1 MKIIVK
7 HLPLFGSICQIEDFL
22 NANKRLGVKYEIP
35 SVREKY
41 EFIKN
46 VLWAI
51 GYNGLSRSDKHI
63 VFCYIACLA
72 NYSNSQIKRLV
83 KKWRQGKLFYN
94 PTKQRNKFAR
104 KYFPSDIALLIQ
116 TDVLHDCISGEATS
130 VILKREF
137 NFFGRTEYGNIS
149 NISVPHIYNIRNK
162 NVQYN
167 SSEAK
172 FHKRTQAVSSSIG
185 IRQKPRPDGRPGYLR
200 IDTVHQGDRAMN
212 KGVYHINIV
221 DEVTQFELIATIPN
235 ISQQFLEPVIMEL
248 LKQFP
253 FVIYEFH
260 SDNGSEFIN
269 RTVAK
274 LLNKLHIQMTK
285 SRSRQTNDNALI
297 ESKNGGIIRKIY
309 GRNFIAKHWATKI
322 NEFNRKYVNIY
333 LNYHRPCGFSEDVTD
348 KRGKIKKHYNQWL
361 TPYEKLKSL
370 ENAEQY
376 LKPEFSFAELD
387 KIAKAKSDNQ
397 FAMEMNKEKSKLFK
411 LINKNN
417 QPPE

>member
-22 NANKRLGVKYEIP
+22 NANKRLGVKYEIH

-46 VLWAI
+46 VLLAI

-235 ISQQFLEPVIMEL
+235 ISQQFLEPVIMK

-322 NEFNRKYVNIY
+322 NEFTRKYVNIY